1 MRAYLRAASTAPAFS
16 GLVVVKAWLHL
27 AVETELKN
35 TAPLH
40 LQAPRSQNTFL
51 LPGSRANAAAW
62 LATSTTLLSQ
72 LSRAAP
78 LRLALASTFG
88 DEKQLDDGL
97 AKREEEPKK
106 VSDRCATNME
116 RRGWTVLNQASVC
129 RDRQLTQTPVSST
142 TP

>member
-1 MRAYLRAASTAPAFS
+1 
-16 GLVVVKAWLHL
+16 
-27 AVETELKN
+27 
-35 TAPLH
+35 
-40 LQAPRSQNTFL
+40 
-51 LPGSRANAAAW
+51 
-62 LATSTTLLSQ
+62 LSQ
-72 LSRAAP
+72 LSRAVP

-116 RRGWTVLNQASVC
+116 RRAWTVLNQASGC
-129 RDRQLTQTPVSST
+129 RDRQLTQTPVAST

>member
-1 MRAYLRAASTAPAFS
+1 MFQMRANLRAASTAPAFS

-35 TAPLH
+35 TSPLH

-51 LPGSRANAAAW
+51 LRRSRANAAAW
-62 LATSTTLLSQ
+62 LATSLSQ
-72 LSRAAP
+72 LSRAVP

-116 RRGWTVLNQASVC
+116 RRAWTVLNQASGC
-129 RDRQLTQTPVSST
+129 RDRQLTQTPVAST